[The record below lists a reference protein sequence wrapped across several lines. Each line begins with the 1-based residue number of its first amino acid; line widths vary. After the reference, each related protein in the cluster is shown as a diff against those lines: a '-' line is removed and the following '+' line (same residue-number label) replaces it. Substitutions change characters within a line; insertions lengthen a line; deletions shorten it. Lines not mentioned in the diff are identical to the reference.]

1 MTGDPNNLTIRAATE
16 ADVPLL
22 LEFIRAMAAFENL
35 QVPAT
40 EEDLRKSLFGEEPS
54 AIPLLAFVGEK
65 PAAYAVYFFSF
76 STMLGKRGLWLD
88 DVFVNPDFRGQGI
101 GEAIM
106 AYLAS
111 VAVQKGCARFEW
123 MVLDWNQP
131 AIKLYKKLNA
141 TFLDTWLP
149 CRLAGDELAKLAQ
162 RNRLSNRS
170 EYMTPNNDE

>member
-1 MTGDPNNLTIRAATE
+1 
-16 ADVPLL
+16 
-22 LEFIRAMAAFENL
+22 
-35 QVPAT
+35 
-40 EEDLRKSLFGEEPS
+40 
-54 AIPLLAFVGEK
+54 
-65 PAAYAVYFFSF
+65 
-76 STMLGKRGLWLD
+76 MLGKRGLWLD

>member
-1 MTGDPNNLTIRAATE
+1 MSAEEINLTIRAATA

-22 LEFIRAMAAFENL
+22 LEFIRAMAAFEKL

-40 EEDLRKSLFGEEPS
+40 EEDLRKSLFGEEPA
-54 AIPLLAFVGEK
+54 AIPLLAFVDDK

-88 DVFVNPDFRGQGI
+88 DVFVNPDFRGKGI

-111 VAVQKGCARFEW
+111 VAVQKDCARFEW
-123 MVLDWNQP
+123 MVLDWNEP
-131 AIKLYKKLNA
+131 AINLYKKLDA
-141 TFLDTWLP
+141 TFLETWLP
-149 CRLAGDELAKLAQ
+149 CRLAGEELAKLAQ
-162 RNRLSNRS
+162 RNQLSNSS
-170 EYMTPNNDE
+170 ENMTPNNDE